1 VSNDNQ
7 LVEVTKFNTK
17 LNAVLGTNYDAF
29 VIYKSKGLLTHLLKR
44 KHFIAIK
51 YIDYLPEIIN
61 QPDYVGIYNQNIEM
75 VKCLGDNIFV
85 SIKIDA
91 KKSKYYISTVFDVK
105 ESKISSYVASGRLI
119 EVKKT

>member
-1 VSNDNQ
+1 M
-7 LVEVTKFNTK
+7 
-17 LNAVLGTNYDAF
+17 
-29 VIYKSKGLLTHLLKR
+29 LKR
-44 KHFIAIK
+44 KHFTAIK
-51 YIDYLPEIIN
+51 YIDYLSEIIN

-91 KKSKYYISTVFDVK
+91 RKSKYYVSTVFDVK